1 MKKLVIT
8 LIWMASVIPG
18 LTGNLAA
25 AQPASAGTPWTLQE
39 CIGYALDHNLSVQQ
53 SALQVQQREIDLNT
67 ARANRLPGVSAGA
80 SQNFSFGRGLTA
92 DNTYANTNT
101 TNTSLSLGADMTL
114 FNGLRNYN
122 NILLGQLNLEAAT
135 ADLEKARDDIRVAVA
150 QAYVQ
155 ILYNREIAEVAA
167 RQVEIDAQQ
176 VDRLEALQ
184 ANGKA
189 TAADVAAQR
198 ATLAQ
203 SRLSAVQAENNVR
216 LARLDLAQLL
226 ELPSPEG
233 FDVVVPGDDA
243 LAIPLPAGPE
253 LIYEEAVGIKPVVR
267 AEETRLAYADRN
279 IALAKGGY
287 LPSLSLSGGLGT
299 NYYTSSGY
307 AGKSF
312 FDQLSNNFSQYIGL
326 SLNVPIFSRLSTRN
340 QVRSARVSYDA
351 QQLQLETVKKQLFKE
366 IQQAWYNAVA
376 ARTKYES
383 SMEAEKS
390 ASESLTLVQAKYEN
404 GKSSITEFNEAKNQY
419 LKARSDLAQARYE
432 YLYQTRLL
440 DFYRGRNLTL

>member
-1 MKKLVIT
+1 MKQKVYT
-8 LIWMASVIPG
+8 LL
-18 LTGNLAA
+18 LTAFVLSGWTGHLAA
-25 AQPASAGTPWTLQE
+25 AQEKPWSLQD
-39 CIGYALDHNLSVQQ
+39 CIGYALDHNFSVQR

-67 ARANRLPGVSAGA
+67 ALNNRLPGVAASA

-101 TNTSLSLGADMTL
+101 TNTGFSLGADLTL

-122 NILLGQLNLEAAT
+122 NIALGKLNLQAAT

-155 ILYNREIAEVAA
+155 ILYDREIAEVAA
-167 RQVEIDAQQ
+167 RQVEIDSQQ
-176 VDRLEALQ
+176 VVRLETLQ

-189 TAADVAAQR
+189 TAADVASQR
-198 ATLAQ
+198 ASLAQ
-203 SRLSAVQAENNVR
+203 SRLSAVQAENKLS

-233 FDVVVPGDDA
+233 FDVVVPTDDA
-243 LAIPLPAGPE
+243 LALPLPAGPE
-253 LIYEEAVGIKPVVR
+253 IIYEEAVGHKPAVR

-307 AGKSF
+307 AAKSF
-312 FDQLSNNFSQYIGL
+312 FDQLGNNFSQYIGL

-340 QVRSARVSYDA
+340 QVRTARVNYDA

-366 IQQAWYNAVA
+366 IQQAWYNALS
-376 ARTKYES
+376 ARSKFES
-383 SMEAEKS
+383 STEAAS
-390 ASESLTLVQAKYEN
+390 AAAESFALAQAKYEN
-404 GKSSITEFNEAKNQY
+404 GKSSITEFNESKNQY
-419 LKARSDLAQARYE
+419 LKACSDLAQARYE

-440 DFYRGRNLTL
+440 DFYRGRDLTL